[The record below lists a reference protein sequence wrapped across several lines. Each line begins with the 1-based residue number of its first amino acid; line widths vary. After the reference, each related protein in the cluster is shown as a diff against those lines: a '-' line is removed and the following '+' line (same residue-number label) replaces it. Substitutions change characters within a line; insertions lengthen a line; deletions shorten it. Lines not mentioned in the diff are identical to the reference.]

1 MAYDVPT
8 AASLKALYPAFAAVA
23 DATIDAHLTRASTE
37 AADTSWPEAEYG
49 PAVIDYAAHRMAL
62 LDIGAHGEVA
72 GYVQA
77 GVTGIKT
84 GNFEARFNER
94 TVGKASA
101 GKLDATPY
109 GRAYQAALHRV
120 KGGPRVLGGVRPDGG
135 WFPTGRTN
143 DLTPLP

>member
-8 AASLKALYPAFAAVA
+8 AAALKALFPAFAAVA
-23 DATIDAHLTRASTE
+23 DATVEAHIAQAATT
-37 AADTSWPEAEYG
+37 AADDSWPEAEYG
-49 PAVIDYAAHRMAL
+49 PGVMEFAAHRMAL
-62 LDIGAHGEVA
+62 LSIGAHGEVA

-94 TVGKASA
+94 TVGRASG

-109 GRAYQAALHRV
+109 GQAYQARLRRV
-120 KGGPRVLGGVRPDGG
+120 KGGPRIVAGREGDGG
-135 WFPTGRTN
+135 WSPTARTN
-143 DLTPLP
+143 DLTYLP